1 MASSQVE
8 DPFLTPRKI
17 VKSPSLSSSSSSLSS
32 PSSRKLPTPPSRQH
46 QTTFICDVCNTKSTF
61 NSNLR
66 NLNSS
71 SFPNVKVNDFDRDIN
86 LILNNLE
93 YKTELVSKQIATI
106 ESSISNHNVVINK
119 LERGIANLASKLSN
133 MSYKLSTFDDFI
145 ASSSSVTLSKPS
157 FSKVA
162 SNKTSSS
169 NVALT
174 KSSSPA
180 YTYTHTCT
188 SFPPIVRTS
197 SASHNMIVKD
207 PHRNRTTPDSR
218 IITSVPPQKCSLLV
232 LGDSNTKYVK
242 FPNINYHRVPTYLIE
257 DINPSLCIGH
267 AKVWLHVG
275 INNLKSIRCGGPND
289 VHKAYELFIHKIEQI
304 RRLSPN
310 TTVIVSP
317 ILPTG
322 VSVLNDRARAFNR
335 LLFSTRR
342 WFISLNF
349 NIFAD
354 RYSMLDKNFRCF
366 NNPRDRIHLGYQGI
380 CELQRL
386 IDHRVPIVDS
396 RSYRAVAKS
405 NIT

>member
-1 MASSQVE
+1 M
-8 DPFLTPRKI
+8 P
-17 VKSPSLSSSSSSLSS
+17 
-32 PSSRKLPTPPSRQH
+32 H
-46 QTTFICDVCNTKSTF
+46 
-61 NSNLR
+61 
-66 NLNSS
+66 
-71 SFPNVKVNDFDRDIN
+71 
-86 LILNNLE
+86 
-93 YKTELVSKQIATI
+93 
-106 ESSISNHNVVINK
+106 
-119 LERGIANLASKLSN
+119 
-133 MSYKLSTFDDFI
+133 
-145 ASSSSVTLSKPS
+145 
-157 FSKVA
+157 
-162 SNKTSSS
+162 
-169 NVALT
+169 
-174 KSSSPA
+174 
-180 YTYTHTCT
+180 
-188 SFPPIVRTS
+188 IVRTS
-197 SASHNMIVKD
+197 SAPHNMIVKD
-207 PHRNRTTPDSR
+207 PHRNRNASYSR
-218 IITSVPPQKCSLLV
+218 LVTSVPPQKCSLLV

-242 FPNINYHRVPTYLIE
+242 FPNISYHRVPTYLIE

-354 RYSMLDKNFRCF
+354 RYCMLDKNFRCF

-380 CELQRL
+380 CQLQRL
-386 IDHRVPIVDS
+386 IDHIVSLVDS
-396 RSYRAVAKS
+396 RSYRAVVKS

>member
-1 MASSQVE
+1 M
-8 DPFLTPRKI
+8 
-17 VKSPSLSSSSSSLSS
+17 KSPSLSSSSSSSLSS
-32 PSSRKLPTPPSRQH
+32 TSSRKLPTPPSLRPSRQQ
-46 QTTFICDVCNTKSTF
+46 QTAFICDVCNTKSTF

-66 NLNSS
+66 ILHSS
-71 SFPNVKVNDFDRDIN
+71 SFPNIKVNDFDRDIN

-93 YKTELVSKQIATI
+93 YKTELVSKKIATI
-106 ESSISNHNVVINK
+106 ESSISSHNVVVNELK
-119 LERGIANLASKLSN
+119 RGIANLTNELSK
-133 MSYKLSTFDDFI
+133 MSYKISTFEDFI
-145 ASSSSVTLSKPS
+145 SSSSSVTLSKPS
-157 FSKVA
+157 S
-162 SNKTSSS
+162 SNVVSNTTSSS
-169 NVALT
+169 NVVLT
-174 KSSSPA
+174 KSSYPA
-180 YTYTHTCT
+180 YTYT
-188 SFPPIVRTS
+188 SFPHIVHTS

-207 PHRNRTTPDSR
+207 PHRNRTTPYSR
-218 IITSVPPQKCSLLV
+218 PVTSVPPLKCSLLV

-267 AKVWLHVG
+267 AKVWLHVD

-289 VHKAYELFIHKIEQI
+289 VQKAYELFIHKVDQI

-322 VSVLNDRARAFNR
+322 VSVLNNRARVFNR

-342 WFISLNF
+342 WFTSLDF
-349 NIFAD
+349 NRFAD
-354 RYSMLDKNFRCF
+354 RYKMLDKNYRCF
-366 NNPRDRIHLGYQGI
+366 NNPRDRIHLGYHGI

-386 IDHRVPIVDS
+386 IHHKVSVVDS
-396 RSYRAVAKS
+396 RSYQAVAKS